1 MRNPIRT
8 SAWLVTITT
17 LAVCFPVLA
26 QAAIHIELAVADR
39 ALYVSSNDA
48 RCPGG
53 RIDCIEPMK
62 GDEPDLFFD
71 LDKACKS
78 GGPQYK
84 LNQFRIGMKEKQWP
98 TAENPLPDY
107 VAKDFLADPNT
118 GIVDLTAG
126 QNQLKDDR
134 IKLKDSNSSAY
145 TVYYEVQALPCS
157 GGDAIVLDPAVR
169 NTGK

>member
-8 SAWLVTITT
+8 KAWLITITI
-17 LAVCFPVLA
+17 LAVCFPALA
-26 QAAIHIELAVADR
+26 QAAIHIELGVAQG
-39 ALYVSSNDA
+39 ALYVISNDG
-48 RCPGG
+48 RCPDG
-53 RIDCIEPMK
+53 RIDCIQPK
-62 GDEPDLFFD
+62 RGDEPDLFFD
-71 LDKACKS
+71 LDKACKND
-78 GGPQYK
+78 GPQFK
-84 LNQFRIGMKEKQWP
+84 LTQFRIGMKEKQWP

-107 VAKDFLADPNT
+107 VAKDFHADPNT
-118 GIVDLTAG
+118 GIVDLAAG

-157 GGDAIVLDPAVR
+157 GGNAIVLDPAVR